1 MSEFIELTGLEPL
14 EDSLLTPVEKWQVLK
29 VLIEQEE
36 TRLDRLKKLAA
47 EFEQVVIDQFDAM
60 EDYAPLKQLKF
71 GVYQKW
77 CPNCEQH
84 RPGEE
89 SGENCTNESNIQI
102 PAATIYQALR
112 GHVRVAET
120 PAAIM
125 AMRAAGYGNFI
136 VQKVDQEKFGKLYK
150 ETLEADNDFQFPD
163 ILQDHVKVYQRYEL
177 RQRINK
183 K

>member
-1 MSEFIELTGLEPL
+1 MSEFIKLTGLEAINDHLKPA
-14 EDSLLTPVEKWQVLK
+14 EKWQVLR

-47 EFEQVVIDQFDAM
+47 EFEQVVIGQFDAM
-60 EDYAPLKQLKF
+60 EDYAPLKQEAFELEPAYCYDVK
-71 GVYQKW
+71 
-77 CPNCEQH
+77 
-84 RPGEE
+84 
-89 SGENCTNESNIQI
+89 NIEV

-120 PAAIM
+120 PEALK

-136 VQKVDQEKFGKLYK
+136 VQKVDQDKFSKMYK

-163 ILQDHVKVYQRYEL
+163 ILQPHVTVYQRYEL

>member
-1 MSEFIELTGLEPL
+1 MSEFIELTGLEAINDHLKPA
-14 EDSLLTPVEKWQVLK
+14 EKWQVLR

-36 TRLDRLKKLAA
+36 SRLDRLKKLAA
-47 EFEQVVIDQFDAM
+47 EFEQVVIGQFDAM
-60 EDYAPLKQLKF
+60 EEYTPLKQEAFELEPEF
-71 GVYQKW
+71 
-77 CPNCEQH
+77 CPHCELPFYDQAH
-84 RPGEE
+84 YDVK
-89 SGENCTNESNIQI
+89 NIEI
-102 PAATIYQALR
+102 PTATIYQALR

-136 VQKVDQEKFGKLYK
+136 VQKVDQEKFSKLYK

-163 ILQDHVKVYQRYEL
+163 ILQPHVTVYQKYEL

>member
-1 MSEFIELTGLEPL
+1 MSEFIDLTGLHAIDDHL
-14 EDSLLTPVEKWQVLK
+14 KPVVKWQVLK

-36 TRLDRLKKLAA
+36 SRLDRLKKLAA
-47 EFEQVVIDQFDAM
+47 EFEQVVINQFDAM
-60 EDYAPLKQLKF
+60 EDYAPLKQEAITITPIVCTTC
-71 GVYQKW
+71 GVDEYRLGDI
-77 CPNCEQH
+77 E
-84 RPGEE
+84 
-89 SGENCTNESNIQI
+89 I
-102 PAATIYQALR
+102 PAATIYQTLR

-136 VQKVDQEKFGKLYK
+136 AQKVDQDRFGKLYK
-150 ETLEADNDFQFPD
+150 ETLETDQDFQFPD
-163 ILQDHVKVYQRYEL
+163 ILQPHVTIYQKFEL

>member
-1 MSEFIELTGLEPL
+1 MSEFIALTGLEAINDHLKPA
-14 EDSLLTPVEKWQVLK
+14 EKWQVLK

-47 EFEQVVIDQFDAM
+47 NLEQVVIDQFDAM
-60 EDYAPLKQLKF
+60 EDYEALKMSEQRYIQKQCPICGTQLGLIF
-71 GVYQKW
+71 DTSAIRV
-77 CPNCEQH
+77 
-84 RPGEE
+84 
-89 SGENCTNESNIQI
+89 

-120 PAAIM
+120 PEALK
-125 AMRAAGYGNFI
+125 AMIAVGYSRFI
-136 VQKVDQEKFGKLYK
+136 APKVDQEKFSKMYK
-150 ETLEADNDFQFPD
+150 ETLEADQDFQFPD
-163 ILQDHVKVYQRYEL
+163 ILQDHVTVYQRYEL

>member
-1 MSEFIELTGLEPL
+1 MSEFIELTGLEAINDHLKPA
-14 EDSLLTPVEKWQVLK
+14 EKWQVLR

-47 EFEQVVIDQFDAM
+47 EFEQVVIGQFDAM
-60 EDYAPLKQLKF
+60 EEYTPLKQEAF
-71 GVYQKW
+71 EVTPVVCTTCGVDEYRLGDI
-77 CPNCEQH
+77 EV
-84 RPGEE
+84 
-89 SGENCTNESNIQI
+89 
-102 PAATIYQALR
+102 PAATIYQTLR

-136 VQKVDQEKFGKLYK
+136 VQKVDQDKFSKMYK

-163 ILQDHVKVYQRYEL
+163 ILQPHVTVYQRYEL

>member
-1 MSEFIELTGLEPL
+1 MSEFIKLTGLESGYD
-14 EDSLLTPVEKWQVLK
+14 EDLKPAEKWQVLR

-36 TRLDRLKKLAA
+36 TRLDWLKKLAA

-60 EDYAPLKQLKF
+60 EDYEALKMSEQRYIQKQCPICGTQLGMIF
-71 GVYQKW
+71 DTSAIRV
-77 CPNCEQH
+77 
-84 RPGEE
+84 
-89 SGENCTNESNIQI
+89 

-136 VQKVDQEKFGKLYK
+136 VQKVDQDKFSKLYK
-150 ETLEADNDFQFPD
+150 EALEAYPEFQFPD
-163 ILQDHVKVYQRYEL
+163 ILRDHVTVYQKFEL